1 MTKKIMVAAKLAIGA
16 AIVLYLVHFVGIG
29 ETYKTLRG
37 VKLTYL
43 PLIIAVFLFGVGM
56 RALNFKALLLS
67 HENEGKTALAKQIG
81 LRSLVKISFVS
92 WAAGMFTPGK
102 LGEFSSIYLLKK
114 EGINTGKSAAI
125 SLLNKA
131 VTTFTILVFAI
142 IGLVKFMGVKESA
155 QLIVI
160 FFAITLLPYGL
171 ITSAKTRGLIKK
183 ILCRL
188 LGKHEQHISGF
199 TDELDTYLA
208 RRKKL
213 LLYNFALNVAWIAV
227 SSWLFSLAFAAVG
240 QSVGFVDILL
250 VNSIGTTTSFI
261 PITIGGTGLREAS
274 ALVFFGMLGI
284 NSAAV
289 LGSHLIIAAISYTIA
304 GAVALA
310 FIAGK
315 NQ

>member
-1 MTKKIMVAAKLAIGA
+1 MAKKLMTAAKLATGA
-16 AIVLYLVHFVGIG
+16 AIILYLVYFVGVG
-29 ETYKTLRG
+29 ETYKTLLG
-37 VKLTYL
+37 VKLAYL

-56 RALNFKALLLS
+56 RALNFKALLLP
-67 HENEGKTALAKQIG
+67 HE
-81 LRSLVKISFVS
+81 
-92 WAAGMFTPGK
+92 
-102 LGEFSSIYLLKK
+102 K
-114 EGINTGKSAAI
+114 EGIDTGKGAAI

-131 VTTFTILVFAI
+131 VTTLTILLFAI

-160 FFAITLLPYGL
+160 FLVITLLPYGL
-171 ITSAKTRGLIKK
+171 LTNAKTRGLIKK
-183 ILCRL
+183 ILGRL
-188 LGKHEQHISGF
+188 LGKHEQHFAGF

-213 LLYNFALNVAWIAV
+213 LLYSFALNTAWVAV

-240 QSVGFVDILL
+240 QSVGFVDVLL

-274 ALVFFGMLGI
+274 ALVFFGLLGI
-284 NSAAV
+284 SNAAV
-289 LGSHLIIAAISYTIA
+289 LGSHLIIAAVSYTIA

-310 FIAGK
+310 FITGK
-315 NQ
+315 NR